1 MELEDL
7 KQNWESASAQYTVSA
22 YEVNMLLARK
32 ADDPLNVLK
41 VKYMRQLF
49 LLPAAAAILVLTSFT
64 GPGLQY
70 NAVLWMAVIILLF
83 FTYNHYRNYKVV
95 LRMLHVA
102 DQNIVSCLE
111 KNLAILQENGRQHLQ
126 LNGLL
131 LVAMIISFEFTLYL
145 HLVPSYYVWQI
156 ALLPIRIAVYA
167 ILLML
172 QSVISKYLFNQN
184 FGQYIGRLQELLDQA
199 G

>member
-1 MELEDL
+1 MEDL
-7 KQNWESASAQYTVSA
+7 KQNWENASAQYSVSA
-22 YEVNMLLARK
+22 YDVNVLLARK

-49 LLPAAAAILVLTSFT
+49 LLPAAAAILVLMSQTSLL
-64 GPGLQY
+64 LQQ
-70 NAVLWMAVIILLF
+70 NAVLWLAVIILLF

-95 LRMLHVA
+95 LKMQHAA
-102 DQNIVSCLE
+102 DQHIVSCME
-111 KNLAILQENGRQHLQ
+111 KNLIILQKNGRQHLQ
-126 LNGLL
+126 LNGLF

-167 ILLML
+167 ILLMV
-172 QSVISKYLFNQN
+172 QSVVSRYVFNQN
-184 FGQYIGRLQELLDQA
+184 FGQYISRLQELLDQA
-199 G
+199 A